1 MMEALKLKRKAERTH
16 LTRLLNE
23 IEATL
28 SQDTVTE
35 EQLCILNERLNQL
48 HTDLRATD
56 SNIVPLLPTTEAE
69 AEFDRVVEYND
80 RATTTSA
87 KLKYKL
93 HQFQESHNRT
103 LPATP
108 TEPVQ
113 RAHLPAVQ
121 LPKIDLM
128 KFDGQPS
135 SWTPFWEQFN
145 QLIHNNS
152 ELTDVDR

>member
-1 MMEALKLKRKAERTH
+1 MEALKLKRKAERTQ

-56 SNIVPLLPTTEAE
+56 SNIVPLLSTTEAE

-80 RATTTSA
+80 LATTTSV
-87 KLKYKL
+87 KLMYRL
-93 HQFQESHNRT
+93 RQLQESHNRA

-113 RAHLPAVQ
+113 RMHLPAVQ
-121 LPKIDLM
+121 LPKIDLL
-128 KFDGQPS
+128 KFDVQPT
-135 SWTPFWEQFN
+135 SWTPF
-145 QLIHNNS
+145 LGA
-152 ELTDVDR
+152 V